1 MCFKERYV
9 GVFKMTL
16 SDREKFILHLV
27 ALMTMQHFG
36 MFKDKEGLH
45 ELVRKNRCRRLTEKD
60 VSEIFDDIQEEMLLG
75 KTVYEEMDLGR
86 MYDKSD
92 GR

>member
-1 MCFKERYV
+1 
-9 GVFKMTL
+9 MTL
-16 SDREKFILHLV
+16 NDREKFILHLV

-36 MFKDKEGLH
+36 MFRDKEGLH
-45 ELVRKNRCRRLTEKD
+45 ELVRKNICRRLTEKD